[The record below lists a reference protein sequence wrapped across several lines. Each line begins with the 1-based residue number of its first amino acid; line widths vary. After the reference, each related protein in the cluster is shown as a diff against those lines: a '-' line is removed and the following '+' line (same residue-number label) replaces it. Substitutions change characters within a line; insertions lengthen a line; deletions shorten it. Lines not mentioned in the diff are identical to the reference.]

1 MAKVTFP
8 EYNDMVEAFASD
20 RTDQPLNVT
29 VLPRRPRRDRS
40 ISNSHSSQSARD
52 RDTIGGVTVS
62 DEVAWRLIPRERFC
76 DLSGD
81 PIGGRISSHVGPGEP
96 SPLQP
101 QDDHPVEKL
110 KPDRRNDEQIDG
122 GDVGGVIAQEGT
134 PAR

>member
-1 MAKVTFP
+1 MVDGIVCQQVAKVTFP
-8 EYNDMVEAFASD
+8 EYNDMVDAFASD

-40 ISNSHSSQSARD
+40 ISNSHGSQSARD
-52 RDTIGGVTVS
+52 RDT
-62 DEVAWRLIPRERFC
+62 
-76 DLSGD
+76 SGD
-81 PIGGRISSHVGPGEP
+81 PIGGRICSHVGPGEP

-110 KPDRRNDEQIDG
+110 EPDRRNDEQIDG